1 MIKSIIKFIFKNSIG
16 IEYLKYLQELF
27 PSETEKSLREKR
39 KLFYSALIPENGK
52 YFDIG
57 ANFGNRIE
65 PIINCSYG
73 VVAIEPQKE
82 CINYLKLK
90 FGNKIKI
97 VPKGLGEKNEIK
109 EMHIADNPVLS
120 SFSSDWIEK
129 TKSSGRF
136 KKYKWNKV
144 RKIEITTFDDLI
156 EKYGKP
162 DFAKIDV
169 EGYELNVLKG
179 LSQPINMV
187 SLEYAAP
194 EGIDLIEKCL
204 QKLDSIAL
212 NSISCNYS
220 VGESMEWAGDKWY
233 SFEEMKTY
241 MRSPEFEA
249 TGFGDIYV
257 KST

>member
-1 MIKSIIKFIFKNSIG
+1 MKKFIKSIFKSTVG
-16 IEYLKYLQELF
+16 IHHLMNLNAMF
-27 PSETEKSLREKR
+27 PSGHEKVMRQKR
-39 KLFYSALIPENGK
+39 LKFYQQFLKNEGL

-65 PIINCSYG
+65 PLINESIKI
-73 VVAIEPQKE
+73 VAVEPQEE
-82 CINYLKLK
+82 CVKFLKLRFK
-90 FGNKIKI
+90 DKIKV
-97 VPKGLGEKNEIK
+97 VPKGLGEQNEVK

-129 TKSSGRF
+129 TKKSGRF
-136 KKYKWNKV
+136 EKYKWNKV

-156 EKYGKP
+156 KAHGKP

-179 LSQPINMV
+179 LSHPIAMI

-204 QKLDSIAL
+204 QKLDAIAE

-233 SFEEMKTY
+233 NLEEMIAY

-257 KST
+257 KSN